1 MVVHPA
7 YWREAH
13 GSELSRWCMQ
23 LASTD
28 NIGLGASAVRM
39 GRDLFYHL
47 GFQEAETVGVSEHG
61 KKILSIWICVF
72 DHDVRHTASWQRNLG
87 RYLWRQSRRIWSQNS
102 CMWRRLISV
111 PVSTSHLCFSLV
123 IRDDRKTRKGK
134 FWWQKTHIE
143 VQRSLR
149 SRQHL

>member
-47 GFQEAETVGVSEHG
+47 GFQEVEIVGVTEHG
-61 KKILSIWICVF
+61 KKVLSLWICVL
-72 DHDVRHTASWQRNLG
+72 DHEIRHTAPWQRELG
-87 RYLWRQSRRIWSQNS
+87 RYLWRLSRRIWSQNRR
-102 CMWRRLISV
+102 MWRHLIYATAECRHPISFN
-111 PVSTSHLCFSLV
+111 SV
-123 IRDDRKTRKGK
+123 IRDHGK
-134 FWWQKTHIE
+134 MRNGK
-143 VQRSLR
+143 V
-149 SRQHL
+149 